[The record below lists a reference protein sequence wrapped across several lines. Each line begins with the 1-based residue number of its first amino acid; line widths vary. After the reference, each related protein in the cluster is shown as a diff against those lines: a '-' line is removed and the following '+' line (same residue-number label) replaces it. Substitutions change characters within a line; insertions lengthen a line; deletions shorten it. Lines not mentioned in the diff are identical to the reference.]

1 MNEIKRLRLQ
11 NQIFRHVAL
20 FFQKTTPSQSAKT
33 TLADA
38 QDKEAKIANPFELA
52 GIEDITRQVQDYV
65 TFTRCELSADGSF
78 AKLFVS
84 VWGNPHEQERLL
96 KDIRQK
102 VPALRTSIA
111 KNIRMRAIPQ
121 IVIVQDTSFE
131 KACEVDK
138 LMR

>member
-20 FFQKTTPSQSAKT
+20 FFQKSAPSQSRKR

-38 QDKEAKIANPFELA
+38 QEKETKVPNPFELA
-52 GIEDITRQVQDYV
+52 GVEDITHQVKDYV

-78 AKLFVS
+78 ARLFVS
-84 VWGNPHEQERLL
+84 VWGSPREKERLL

-121 IVIVQDTSFE
+121 IVITPDASFE
-131 KACEVDK
+131 KTSEIDK
-138 LMR
+138 LIR

>member
-20 FFQKTTPSQSAKT
+20 FFQKTTPSQSAKR
-33 TLADA
+33 TLAET
-38 QDKEAKIANPFELA
+38 QEKEGILNPFELA
-52 GIEDITRQVQDYV
+52 GIEDITLKVKDYL

-78 AKLFVS
+78 AKLYVS
-84 VWGNPHEQERLL
+84 VWGSPREQARLL
-96 KDIRQK
+96 KDIRQR

-121 IVIVQDTSFE
+121 IAVVQDTSFE
-131 KACEVDK
+131 KASEVDK

>member
-1 MNEIKRLRLQ
+1 M
-11 NQIFRHVAL
+11 
-20 FFQKTTPSQSAKT
+20 
-33 TLADA
+33 TLAET
-38 QDKEAKIANPFELA
+38 QEKEKIPNPFELA

-78 AKLFVS
+78 AKLYVS
-84 VWGNPHEQERLL
+84 VWGSPHEQKRLM

-102 VPALRTSIA
+102 VPPLRTSIA

-131 KACEVDK
+131 KASEVDK
-138 LMR
+138 LIR

>member
-20 FFQKTTPSQSAKT
+20 FFQKTTPSQSAKM
-33 TLADA
+33 TLAET
-38 QDKEAKIANPFELA
+38 QEQEKIPNPFELA

-84 VWGNPHEQERLL
+84 VWGSPREQERLL

-131 KACEVDK
+131 KASEVDK